1 MNPRTMVRRYVA
13 IKKENRPHG
22 KNFHEYKI
30 LMEMRNGVSS
40 LFPKYYIPLNMPG
53 SDYNVNPII
62 IMDLLPD
69 GNLVEFLRYKFHFL
83 SLISKVYLMFSI
95 TMSLRYLMAYNIVHL
110 DLKPNNI
117 MLAPG
122 LLIKLIDFGEAFH
135 PEVCRSPNYR
145 YRPGF
150 TLPYSPPE
158 FMLGLKHGFTSKSD
172 VYSLGILMFEIL
184 YGKVP
189 F

>member
-30 LMEMRNGVSS
+30 LMEMRNGVNS

-53 SDYNVNPII
+53 SDYSVNPII
-62 IMDLLPD
+62 MMDLLPD

-95 TMSLRYLMAYNIVHL
+95 TMSLRYL
-110 DLKPNNI
+110 
-117 MLAPG
+117 
-122 LLIKLIDFGEAFH
+122 
-135 PEVCRSPNYR
+135 
-145 YRPGF
+145 
-150 TLPYSPPE
+150 
-158 FMLGLKHGFTSKSD
+158 
-172 VYSLGILMFEIL
+172 
-184 YGKVP
+184 
-189 F
+189 